1 MQQETTDVRPIPKR
15 KRRWTRVRLR
25 NMPPIKP
32 YKKGATY
39 DDVLAAPEHK
49 VAEII
54 DGDLY
59 LSPRPAPPHAVAAWK
74 LGLRLGPSFDDG
86 ENGPG
91 GWRFVPEP
99 ELHLGQDVVVPDLA
113 AWRRDRF
120 PGVAPKP
127 AYFTVAPDWLCEV
140 LSPSTE
146 SLDRRKKL
154 RIYAREGVRHV
165 WLIDPL
171 DKKLETYRLESDRLA
186 LLNTHGDDEVV
197 QAEPFEAIPLEL
209 SRLWS

>member
-1 MQQETTDVRPIPKR
+1 MQQVTRDVRPVSQR
-15 KRRWTRVRLR
+15 VRRWTRVRLR
-25 NMPPIKP
+25 NMEPIKP
-32 YKKGATY
+32 YKKVATY
-39 DDVLAAPEHK
+39 DDLLAAPEHK

-59 LSPRPAPPHAVAAWK
+59 LSPRPAPPHASAAFRLTVA
-74 LGLRLGPSFDDG
+74 LGRSFDEG
-86 ENGPG
+86 GGGPG
-91 GWRFVPEP
+91 GWRFLPEP
-99 ELHLGQDVVVPDLA
+99 ELHLGPDTVVPDLA
-113 AWRRDRF
+113 AWRPERF
-120 PGVAPKP
+120 PVVAPGP
-127 AYFTVAPDWLCEV
+127 AYILVAPDWLCEI

-154 RIYAREGVRHV
+154 RIYAREAVRHV

-171 DKKLETYRLESDRLA
+171 DRIIENHRFESGRLVLIDTYRNQE
-186 LLNTHGDDEVV
+186 TV